1 MLERQEKYLQ
11 CAGNI
16 STTPWKS
23 SYLESKFGAK
33 KYIERSGILEGTYPN
48 LFVVRV
54 KEKSVERRMSFSYV
68 DLLTGT
74 VVLTLKNG
82 EEDIPLLVN

>member
-1 MLERQEKYLQ
+1 MAGKKSISNVQETLAQHLGKAVTLK
-11 CAGNI
+11 ANSGR
-16 STTPWKS
+16 
-23 SYLESKFGAK
+23 K

-54 KEKSVERRMSFSYV
+54 EEKSVERRMSFSYV

-74 VVLTLKNG
+74 VVLTVKEGN
-82 EEDIPLLVN
+82 EDIPLVVN